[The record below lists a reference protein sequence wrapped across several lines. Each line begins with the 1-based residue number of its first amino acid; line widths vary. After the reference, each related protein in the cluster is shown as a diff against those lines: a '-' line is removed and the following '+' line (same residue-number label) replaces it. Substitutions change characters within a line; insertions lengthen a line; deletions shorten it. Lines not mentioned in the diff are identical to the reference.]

1 MKLKKCPNPAPAGF
15 TLVELMVVLTI
26 IGILMALVSAAV
38 YRVLESQKDA
48 NSQNTVAKTS
58 DALQKH
64 WIALIKIAQKENIPP
79 AVTNPGGA
87 GPQLGLANMA
97 LGDLSAAPRSSAEMD
112 RAQKRMRLL
121 WIKLRLQQEFP
132 LTFSEATNPTP
143 IPPQLVAGT
152 GGVPFINPVN
162 LVGTN
167 LAPKPSYVRAIAG
180 AGPGHNETSAM
191 LHMLLQQSRGGYTF
205 KVDEALA
212 STEIRQ
218 YPDGLNE
225 IADAWGSS
233 IVFFRW
239 PTAWPDLNSVAPTSI
254 LALPPAIGQRQYDPT
269 DPEGL
274 LSAAVTTPAGL
285 VPWYNSVGGQAF
297 QALCHAV
304 PSGNYMTPVVM
315 SYGRNGRPGVLW
327 PNMAYDGTPDSDDN
341 IFSYR
346 LRLGG
351 RGD

>member
-1 MKLKKCPNPAPAGF
+1 
-15 TLVELMVVLTI
+15 
-26 IGILMALVSAAV
+26 
-38 YRVLESQKDA
+38 
-48 NSQNTVAKTS
+48 
-58 DALQKH
+58 
-64 WIALIKIAQKENIPP
+64 
-79 AVTNPGGA
+79 
-87 GPQLGLANMA
+87 
-97 LGDLSAAPRSSAEMD
+97 
-112 RAQKRMRLL
+112 
-121 WIKLRLQQEFP
+121 
-132 LTFSEATNPTP
+132 
-143 IPPQLVAGT
+143 
-152 GGVPFINPVN
+152 
-162 LVGTN
+162 
-167 LAPKPSYVRAIAG
+167 
-180 AGPGHNETSAM
+180 
-191 LHMLLQQSRGGYTF
+191 MLLQQSRGGYTF

-225 IADAWGSS
+225 IADAWGSP

-239 PTAWPDLNSVAPTSI
+239 PTAWPDLNSIAPRS
-254 LALPPAIGQRQYDPT
+254 PPAIFPRDYDPA

-274 LSAAVTTPAGL
+274 LGAAVTTPTGL
-285 VPWYNSVGGQAF
+285 VAWYKSVGGQSF

-327 PNMAYDGTPDSDDN
+327 PNMAPDPADPTGSDDN